1 MTCRDGAPPRQ
12 GGQRARE
19 RRDKATGQAPGSR
32 AWPSPGVVAQAAG
45 QPSSRRVGGSCKKRP
60 REPFC
65 GSFPNSTSLRLHL
78 PLRRPGLVLGPTPGT
93 CGGRRRGPSGAG
105 AVPRGRWAVRAEGR
119 SQDAPTTPRKRQ
131 SAGLLL
137 RKSDAKRRPRTCQ
150 EQQGRPAH
158 QHGRRLEPSA
168 PRGDVRGNSST
179 DEGPGAPEGNS
190 ACRVSDRTRT
200 QPGQP
205 SAGQQGS
212 CRPRLPSGEGCGA
225 HRPPTPRPQRPC
237 FSARGRALG
246 TKHPTAWLAALGLR
260 AVPLLCVLIFQRL
273 RSTSP
278 TYRAPLSSW
287 KHGSEIV
294 RGRQLCKREMDGLTQ
309 VQGQSWKS
317 RGRGARQRKDPNV
330 PVEPGLKARGVSKR
344 DKGQVG
350 PRKGVP

>member
-1 MTCRDGAPPRQ
+1 MCDLPGWSATPARGAESQGETRQ
-12 GGQRARE
+12 SYRPGPWQQGLAEPWGGGAGR
-19 RRDKATGQAPGSR
+19 GP
-32 AWPSPGVVAQAAG
+32 AQ
-45 QPSSRRVGGSCKKRP
+45 QQKSGGSCKKRP
-60 REPFC
+60 WEPFC

-158 QHGRRLEPSA
+158 HHGRRLEPSA
-168 PRGDVRGNSST
+168 PRGDMRGNSFST

-205 SAGQQGS
+205 SAG
-212 CRPRLPSGEGCGA
+212 
-225 HRPPTPRPQRPC
+225 
-237 FSARGRALG
+237 SARFL
-246 TKHPTAWLAALGLR
+246 PPPPP
-260 AVPLLCVLIFQRL
+260 V
-273 RSTSP
+273 
-278 TYRAPLSSW
+278 
-287 KHGSEIV
+287 
-294 RGRQLCKREMDGLTQ
+294 
-309 VQGQSWKS
+309 
-317 RGRGARQRKDPNV
+317 RGRGAV
-330 PVEPGLKARGVSKR
+330 HT
-344 DKGQVG
+344 G
-350 PRKGVP
+350 PRRLGHRDPCFSTCGRRSRNKASNCLPCCTRAPDRPSALCAYLSAFTEPVSHIPSTVIELETRE

>member
-1 MTCRDGAPPRQ
+1 MCDLPGWSATPARGAESQGETRQ
-12 GGQRARE
+12 SYRPGPWQQGLAEPWGGGAGR
-19 RRDKATGQAPGSR
+19 GP
-32 AWPSPGVVAQAAG
+32 AQ
-45 QPSSRRVGGSCKKRP
+45 QQKSGGSCKKRP

-150 EQQGRPAH
+150 EHQGRPAH
-158 QHGRRLEPSA
+158 HHGRRLEPSA
-168 PRGDVRGNSST
+168 PRGDMRGNSFST

-205 SAGQQGS
+205 SAG
-212 CRPRLPSGEGCGA
+212 
-225 HRPPTPRPQRPC
+225 
-237 FSARGRALG
+237 SARFLPPPPPVRGRGAVHTGPDASATETRASPHADGALG
-246 TKHPTAWLAALGLR
+246 TKHPTACPAALGLR
-260 AVPLLCVLIFQRL
+260 TVPLLCVLIFQRL
-273 RSTSP
+273 RSPSP

-287 KHGSEIV
+287 RHGSEIV
-294 RGRQLCKREMDGLTQ
+294 RGRQLCK
-309 VQGQSWKS
+309 
-317 RGRGARQRKDPNV
+317 
-330 PVEPGLKARGVSKR
+330 
-344 DKGQVG
+344 
-350 PRKGVP
+350 

>member
-32 AWPSPGVVAQAAG
+32 AWPSPGVVGQAGG

-150 EQQGRPAH
+150 EQQGGPAH

-205 SAGQQGS
+205 SAG
-212 CRPRLPSGEGCGA
+212 
-225 HRPPTPRPQRPC
+225 
-237 FSARGRALG
+237 SARFLPPAPPVGGGVRCTPAPDASATETVLLR
-246 TKHPTAWLAALGLR
+246 TRTRSRNKASNRLA
-260 AVPLLCVLIFQRL
+260 CC
-273 RSTSP
+273 T
-278 TYRAPLSSW
+278 RAPGRPSALCAYLSAFTEHVS
-287 KHGSEIV
+287 HIPSTVIE
-294 RGRQLCKREMDGLTQ
+294 LETRE
-309 VQGQSWKS
+309 
-317 RGRGARQRKDPNV
+317 
-330 PVEPGLKARGVSKR
+330 
-344 DKGQVG
+344 
-350 PRKGVP
+350 